1 MGDLLLKQKP
11 PRQSDWQNPDSPNRK
26 HYPPGYHKAP
36 KGLIPCH
43 SGHPH
48 LRPNEVFY
56 FQHPSEPPII
66 YEDHYVRQNN
76 APFRL
81 SDGQY
86 RPAEHQF
93 RLKELSRGDFQK
105 WRGETAYYPTPVLN
119 YPPKVT
125 GEQQFLAPFYRNAM
139 PPPPNPNRLLMVDP
153 RRRSTSSYVASSNG
167 WRTASCSCRS
177 KSMEDVRT
185 EIVEVTETKE
195 TKWQKSCNGRQ
206 SASPPCRKDHKLSR
220 FNNRRSMD
228 NLLVEVNHHAVSSR
242 SRIMKPGSKHLDGD
256 NGNGEGTG
264 GAGRPKFVAVTSLE
278 DVQAVRCAE
287 FHPNGKLY
295 AVGSNSKTLRIC
307 AYPKMTDL
315 RDDHQTYQ
323 PTVLFKRTKH
333 HKGSIYCLAWS
344 PAGDLMA
351 TGSNDKTVKLMRF
364 DGDGNVDA
372 TGTVSIL
379 HTHGMA
385 YVLQY
390 DVLKNKF
397 HNTPTN
403 LSQTG
408 DIVAVSSD
416 IPMLYIEIWS

>member
-11 PRQSDWQNPDSPNRK
+11 PRQPDWQNPEGVNRK
-26 HYPPGYHKAP
+26 HYPPGYHKTT
-36 KGLIPCH
+36 KGLIPLH
-43 SGHPH
+43 PGHPH
-48 LRPNEVFY
+48 LRLNEVFY
-56 FQHPSEPPII
+56 FQHPSEPPSK
-66 YEDHYVRQNN
+66 YDDHYFRPNN

-81 SDGQY
+81 ADPQY

-93 RLKELSRGDFQK
+93 RLKELSRGDFLK

-125 GEQQFLAPFYRNAM
+125 GEQQFLAPYYRNAM

-153 RRRSTSSYVASSNG
+153 RRRSTPSYGGSSNG
-167 WRTASCSCRS
+167 WRSTSCSCKS

-206 SASPPCRKDHKLSR
+206 STSPPCRKDHKLSR
-220 FNNRRSMD
+220 FSNRRSMD

-242 SRIMKPGSKHLDGD
+242 SRIIKPGSKHLDSD
-256 NGNGEGTG
+256 NGNGDTTG
-264 GAGRPKFVAVTSLE
+264 GSGRPKFVAVTSLE

-287 FHPNGKLY
+287 FHPNGRFY

-364 DGDGNVDA
+364 DGDGSVDA
-372 TGTVSIL
+372 TGTVSML
-379 HTHGMA
+379 FFHFL
-385 YVLQY
+385 Y
-390 DVLKNKF
+390 KNSF
-397 HNTPTN
+397 
-403 LSQTG
+403 LG
-408 DIVAVSSD
+408 
-416 IPMLYIEIWS
+416 